1 MATFQ
6 TNADYYKA
14 APNFEPTQPNPTEK
28 VGRATKK
35 ADCVVRAF
43 SIVTGYSWLESFDI
57 LAEHARRT
65 YNMVNDPLNYCEVFR
80 ERGYTEYTEKAVK
93 GQKRLTVEQF
103 AQQHP
108 TGRYMVK
115 VAHHLTAVIDGV
127 IKDAWNTSNEVVYK
141 YFEVC

>member
-65 YNMVNDPLNYCEVFR
+65 YNMVNDPLNYYEVFR
-80 ERGYTEYTEKAVK
+80 ERGYKEYTEKGFEVEQIAPTTLRIIYKGSPVLIYPYTGWFTGKAVK
-93 GQKRLTVEQF
+93 D
-103 AQQHP
+103 
-108 TGRYMVK
+108 GRGIHK
-115 VAHHLTAVIDGV
+115 LL
-127 IKDAWNTSNEVVYK
+127 KQLQ
-141 YFEVC
+141 